1 MSSNPCVSLRMCS
14 GQNSVPRC
22 QSPALRLNV
31 GGDGVPPP
39 SKTIHPVWLKSRNAL
54 SSERVLSTPTRPACE
69 LGEVS
74 PLLGDWICSFQPC
87 GCVGAQ
93 ALCVF
98 LQGIVLRGSFG
109 FPIIPISL
117 LLCFCLRFAFLF
129 KSLGWQ
135 QGLILFVCSED
146 FSLSLR
152 HQASDSWI
160 SLWSGID
167 VLRLN
172 FKTEEDLMLQVV
184 DIRNKYMFAPC
195 LTLRAVSTFTEHWN
209 VFCGCCL
216 ACIPIKGW
224 SF

>member
-1 MSSNPCVSLRMCS
+1 MVSVSSLKVKCWGRW
-14 GQNSVPRC
+14 G
-22 QSPALRLNV
+22 
-31 GGDGVPPP
+31 PPP
-39 SKTIHPVWLKSRNAL
+39 KTIHPVWLKSRNPL
-54 SSERVLSTPTRPACE
+54 SSQHVFSLPTCLWIGWGFSTYWGLNLFLPA
-69 LGEVS
+69 L
-74 PLLGDWICSFQPC
+74 WM
-87 GCVGAQ
+87 
-93 ALCVF
+93 F
-98 LQGIVLRGSFG
+98 LQGVVLRGSLG

-117 LLCFCLRFAFLF
+117 LLCFCLRFAFHL

-195 LTLRAVSTFTEHWN
+195 LTLRAVSAFTEHWMCF
-209 VFCGCCL
+209 VDAAWPASLLRDRAFRL
-216 ACIPIKGW
+216 FSPHLFF
-224 SF
+224 SLVLRRMS